1 MTSDPNDKLHFS
13 RMGRRK
19 SSNPSEE
26 GNLEFNFGSQPSS
39 SPMNESKTSS
49 KQDTENL
56 TRKVEPSNIS
66 SEGSAQRTSFRPKSY
81 TDPNDQNDDRTH
93 RQKGADSPTPARSMT
108 NPTFSQFQQNIQR
121 QSREQ
126 KVVGSFLSG
135 VAITLA
141 SLILLVAG
149 LAGYGVYILSQQIQ
163 DQSATVRDLD
173 RKTTA
178 SFRRLQSDLGETR
191 SVLDDVNTQTHAQK
205 QEIGWLKSQLEEV
218 RKQARSDRVA
228 TDAKLKRL
236 GDRVYDLERLEAE
249 RR

>member
-1 MTSDPNDKLHFS
+1 
-13 RMGRRK
+13 MGSRK

-26 GNLEFNFGSQPSS
+26 ENLEFNFGSQPSS
-39 SPMNESKTSS
+39 SPMNEGKTSS

-66 SEGSAQRTSFRPKSY
+66 SEGSAQRTGFRPKSY

-135 VAITLA
+135 VAITLI
-141 SLILLVAG
+141 SLIVLVAG
-149 LAGYGVYILSQQIQ
+149 LAAYGGWILNQQIQ
-163 DQSATVRDLD
+163 DHAKTLGQLEGKFTIEIRTLRANLKDTESRLLD
-173 RKTTA
+173 A
-178 SFRRLQSDLGETR
+178 FNAQF
-191 SVLDDVNTQTHAQK
+191 QAQK
-205 QEIGWLKSQLEEV
+205 QQVGWLQNQLEEV
-218 RKQARSDRVA
+218 RKQARSDRAA
-228 TDAKLKRL
+228 TDAKLKKLENRL
-236 GDRVYDLERLEAE
+236 YDQERLEAE
-249 RR
+249 RH